1 MNQAPQH
8 GKSHT
13 LAEEGPQLQELERLL
28 MILAL
33 SPLPYPYSHEDP
45 PYASCGSWASVFL
58 LYNGPVAK
66 ALACSTNE
74 CLYMILDLFSGGELP
89 SPA

>member
-1 MNQAPQH
+1 MKYTKMKPTWSLSSRELKDVWIGEGRQTMNQAPQH

-33 SPLPYPYSHEDP
+33 SPYPTLTLMKILPMP
-45 PYASCGSWASVFL
+45 
-58 LYNGPVAK
+58 PVA
-66 ALACSTNE
+66 AGPQFFFCI
-74 CLYMILDLFSGGELP
+74 MGQ
-89 SPA
+89 